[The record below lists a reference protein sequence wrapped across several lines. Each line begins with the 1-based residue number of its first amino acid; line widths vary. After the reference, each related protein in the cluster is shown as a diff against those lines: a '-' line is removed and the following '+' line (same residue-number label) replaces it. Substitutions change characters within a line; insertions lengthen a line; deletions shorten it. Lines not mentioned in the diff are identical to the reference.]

1 MKTKA
6 KAKAKGKR
14 TPRPILFAG
23 REVTREQVRATIK
36 LLSYYNRFLR
46 SEEHDRCASP
56 EQWGI
61 YYTKEQARHRLN
73 FLIENAINRK
83 AGIPDQTQDERDEFI
98 RLWRDSRRIQEI
110 RVNRIRHYQFET
122 DLARKRFGHLLAQH
136 GD

>member
-6 KAKAKGKR
+6 KATRKR

-23 REVTREQVRATIK
+23 KEVTREQVRGTVK
-36 LLSYYNRFLR
+36 LLSYYRRFLA
-46 SEEHDRCASP
+46 SEEHDRCQSP

-61 YYTKEQARHRLN
+61 YYTKEQARRRLN

-83 AGIPDQTQDERDEFI
+83 AGIPDETQDERDEFI

-122 DLARKRFGHLLAQH
+122 DLARNRFGHLLARY
-136 GD
+136 DD